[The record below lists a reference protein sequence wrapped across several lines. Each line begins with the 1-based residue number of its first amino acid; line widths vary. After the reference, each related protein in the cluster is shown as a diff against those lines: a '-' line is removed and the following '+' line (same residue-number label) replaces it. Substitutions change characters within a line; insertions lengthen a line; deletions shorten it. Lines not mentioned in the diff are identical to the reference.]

1 MICKANPQLQSAELI
16 RIMNDS
22 DFAHYK
28 KEFMDHLANFFSSLQ
43 TAHLRQKSILVIP
56 YTNQLWQ
63 ICAVLYAEGLVMG
76 FGLDRPLR
84 PQSLS
89 IALKYGS
96 TGPFPV
102 PVIQSIVKISR
113 QGRRV
118 YIQAKKLGEL
128 SSPELVFLVSTSRG
142 ILSSQDAEF
151 FGLGGEILCKIQKR
165 A

>member
-1 MICKANPQLQSAELI
+1 
-16 RIMNDS
+16 
-22 DFAHYK
+22 
-28 KEFMDHLANFFSSLQ
+28 MDHVANFFSSLQ
-43 TAHLRQKSILVIP
+43 TAHLRQKSTLVIP

-84 PQSLS
+84 PHSASTSLIQ

-96 TGPFPV
+96 TGPFPL
-102 PVIQSIVKISR
+102 PVIRSIVKISR

-151 FGLGGEILCKIQKR
+151 FGLGGEIVCKIQKR
-165 A
+165 V